1 MTDIAF
7 NLEEQGLYVDRKFL
21 KQDKIYNLLP
31 YFLLRE
37 SRPGVVEFNRDK
49 ILKSDN
55 KTLIELFQSIC
66 SLMNVINGKLEFHK
80 LWFQTTTKD
89 SAQSFEAKASPFLPH
104 IDTQRYV
111 KAMVYLTDVGSDNG
125 PFTSS
130 QLNPNKFENL
140 RNQIHSKNPV
150 WMDYQSHQKEF
161 DMTKNTYE
169 PILGERG
176 MLIVFD
182 TNTPHFAG
190 RMISNEPRKILR
202 FDYWDRSFIL
212 K

>member
-1 MTDIAF
+1 
-7 NLEEQGLYVDRKFL
+7 
-21 KQDKIYNLLP
+21 
-31 YFLLRE
+31 
-37 SRPGVVEFNRDK
+37 
-49 ILKSDN
+49 
-55 KTLIELFQSIC
+55 
-66 SLMNVINGKLEFHK
+66 
-80 LWFQTTTKD
+80 
-89 SAQSFEAKASPFLPH
+89 
-104 IDTQRYV
+104 
-111 KAMVYLTDVGSDNG
+111 MVYLTDVGSDNG

-140 RNQIHSKNPV
+140 RKQIHSKNPV

-161 DMTKNTYE
+161 DMTKKTYE

-190 RMISNEPRKILR
+190 KIISNEPRKILR
-202 FDYWDRSFIL
+202 FDYWDRDFIL